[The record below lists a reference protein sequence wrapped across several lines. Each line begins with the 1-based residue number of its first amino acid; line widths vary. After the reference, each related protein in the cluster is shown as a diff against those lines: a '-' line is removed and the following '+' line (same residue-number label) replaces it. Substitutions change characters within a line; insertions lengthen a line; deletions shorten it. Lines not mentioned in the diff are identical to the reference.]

1 MRIQILLTGLLMLIF
16 AGSTYAQKKKDIEK
30 VKLETGIDSV
40 SYSFGLMVAKNMTL
54 QGIDKINYN
63 AFEMGFYHM
72 MSDKKVKIAPED
84 AHLIIQSYI
93 NEIREKEARANL
105 LEGEAFLAENKQ
117 KEGIVELPSGL
128 QYKVIVSGD
137 GKSPKANDVVK
148 VHYQGTL
155 LDGTIFDSSVE
166 RGQPAVF
173 NVNGVIKGW
182 TEALKLMR
190 TGSKWMLY
198 IPPQLAYGEK
208 GAGDDIGPN
217 ATLIFE
223 VELLEIMDK

>member
-1 MRIQILLTGLLMLIF
+1 MRLITAILSMLLL
-16 AGSTYAQKKKDIEK
+16 AAANPSHAQNKRNISK

-40 SYSFGLMVAKNMTL
+40 SYSFGLMVAKNLTL
-54 QGIDKINYN
+54 QGIEEINYD
-63 AFEMGFYHM
+63 AFEMGFHHM
-72 MSDKKVKIAPED
+72 MSDKKVKISPED

-93 NEIREKEARANL
+93 NSLREKEARTNL
-105 LEGEAFLAENKQ
+105 LEGEAFLAENKE
-117 KEGIVELPSGL
+117 KEGVVELPSGL
-128 QYKVIVSGD
+128 QYKVIVSGN

-148 VHYQGTL
+148 VHYKGTL
-155 LDGTIFDSSVE
+155 IDGTVFDSSIE
-166 RGQPAVF
+166 RGKPAVF
-173 NVNGVIKGW
+173 NVGGVIKGW

-208 GAGDDIGPN
+208 GAGEDIGPN

-223 VELLEIMDK
+223 VELLEIMEK